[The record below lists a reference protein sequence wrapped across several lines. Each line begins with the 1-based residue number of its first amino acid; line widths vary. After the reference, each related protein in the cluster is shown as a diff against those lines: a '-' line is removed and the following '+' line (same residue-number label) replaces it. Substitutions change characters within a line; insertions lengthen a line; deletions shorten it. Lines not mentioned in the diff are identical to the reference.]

1 MQVLADSGFE
11 IIANPHDKPAPR
23 EWVLTHLADPDVHG
37 ICVMH
42 SQAEDK
48 VDAEF
53 LAACNP
59 NLKVI
64 STFSV
69 GFDHID
75 VAGANAK
82 GIKVG
87 HTPGVLSDS
96 VADICTMLVLMTMR
110 RVEEGIQLIKS
121 GGVRLKRQG

>member
-1 MQVLADSGFE
+1 M
-11 IIANPHDKPAPR
+11 
-23 EWVLTHLADPDVHG
+23 HG
-37 ICVMH
+37 ICIMH
-42 SQAEDK
+42 SQVEDK
-48 VDAEF
+48 VNGEF
-53 LAACNP
+53 LGACNP

-96 VADICTMLVLMTMR
+96 VADICVMLVLMAMR

-121 GGVRLKRQG
+121 GGVSPARKKDMPLVCAWRFANGLG